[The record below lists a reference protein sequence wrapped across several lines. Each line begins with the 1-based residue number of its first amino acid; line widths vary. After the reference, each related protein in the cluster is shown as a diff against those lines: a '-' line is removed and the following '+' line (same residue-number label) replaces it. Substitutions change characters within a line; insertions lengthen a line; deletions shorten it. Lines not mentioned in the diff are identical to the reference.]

1 MANEENNGHGNLPAN
16 TEPTE
21 VVPLVDMLYGRMEEI
36 SSALLSFYEMVASA
50 PPDETEAFMEKYP
63 LTAAA
68 KLRVAPIALSKVLP
82 VKKQVQITNEP
93 PRKRLAPT
101 QLVKM
106 GVGVEELK
114 KLAGIENEG
123 TTKD

>member
-1 MANEENNGHGNLPAN
+1 MVNEENNGHGNLPAN

-21 VVPLVDMLYGRMEEI
+21 VVPLADMLYGRMEEI
-36 SSALLSFYEMVASA
+36 SSALLSFYEMIATGS
-50 PPDETEAFMEKYP
+50 PDEIEEFMRKYP

-82 VKKQVQITNEP
+82 VKKQVQINNET
-93 PRKRLAPT
+93 PRKRLPPT

-106 GVGVEELK
+106 GVGIEGLK
-114 KLAGIENEG
+114 KLAGIEDASN
-123 TTKD
+123 K

>member
-1 MANEENNGHGNLPAN
+1 MANEENNGHGNLPAT

-21 VVPLVDMLYGRMEEI
+21 VVPLVDMLYSRMEEI
-36 SSALLSFYEMVASA
+36 SSALLTFYEMIATGT
-50 PPDETEAFMEKYP
+50 PEDIEAFMVKYP

-82 VKKQVQITNEP
+82 VKKQVQISNEP

-106 GVGVEELK
+106 GVGVDELK
-114 KLAGIENEG
+114 KLAGIEDA
-123 TTKD
+123 K